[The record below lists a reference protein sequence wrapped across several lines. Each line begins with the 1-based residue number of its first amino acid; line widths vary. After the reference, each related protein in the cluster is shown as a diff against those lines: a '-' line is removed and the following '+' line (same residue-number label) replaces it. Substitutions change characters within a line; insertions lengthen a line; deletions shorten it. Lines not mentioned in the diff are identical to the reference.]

1 MLVTTQ
7 DVLDAIQKIREN
19 HEGIPDGSSCD
30 QCDCVKRS
38 VRELSIL
45 QTVCLANPMG
55 LLLNSYSSED
65 LGFALHTGLM
75 IGIELGKILSKR
87 DNLEEWYKAQH
98 DGDPGVGK

>member
-30 QCDCVKRS
+30 QCDCVSRAVK
-38 VRELSIL
+38 ELNLL
-45 QTVCLANPMG
+45 QACLANPEG
-55 LLLNSYSSED
+55 ILPESYSSED
-65 LGFALHTGLM
+65 VGFALHTGLM